1 MHWRIR
7 LRVIMFKDFITGA
20 IPLGLFLYL
29 GVFHT
34 TVFVVLFMGFGLA
47 FASYLIGV
55 SIREEFFDDP
65 R

>member
-1 MHWRIR
+1 MI
-7 LRVIMFKDFITGA
+7 KDFITGA

-34 TVFVVLFMGFGLA
+34 TAFVVLFMGFGLA

-55 SIREEFFDDP
+55 SIREEFFDEP

>member
-1 MHWRIR
+1 
-7 LRVIMFKDFITGA
+7 MFKTFITGA
-20 IPLGLFLYL
+20 IPVGLFMYL

-34 TVFVVLFMGFGLA
+34 TVFFILLMGFGLA
-47 FASYLIGV
+47 VASYMIGV

>member
-1 MHWRIR
+1 
-7 LRVIMFKDFITGA
+7 MFKDFITGA

-34 TVFVVLFMGFGLA
+34 TVFVVLFMGSGLA

-55 SIREEFFDDP
+55 SIREEFFDNEN
-65 R
+65 

>member
-1 MHWRIR
+1 MI
-7 LRVIMFKDFITGA
+7 KDFITGA

-34 TVFVVLFMGFGLA
+34 TVFVVLFIGFGLA

-55 SIREEFFDDP
+55 SIREEFFNDSN
-65 R
+65 

>member
-1 MHWRIR
+1 MI
-7 LRVIMFKDFITGA
+7 KDFITGA

-34 TVFVVLFMGFGLA
+34 TVFAVLFMGFGLA